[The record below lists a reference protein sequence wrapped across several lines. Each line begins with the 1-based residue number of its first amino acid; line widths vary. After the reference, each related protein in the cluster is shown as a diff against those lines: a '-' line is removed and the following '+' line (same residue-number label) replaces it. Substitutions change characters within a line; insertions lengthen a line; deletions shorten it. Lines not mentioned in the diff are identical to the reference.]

1 MEYRYRIGL
10 KIKALR
16 ESKGFSIEHLANIAD
31 VDRNYLSGIEKGKRN
46 FSIDVLVKL
55 LTALELNF
63 SDFFKDL

>member
-1 MEYRYRIGL
+1 MEYRYRIGQ